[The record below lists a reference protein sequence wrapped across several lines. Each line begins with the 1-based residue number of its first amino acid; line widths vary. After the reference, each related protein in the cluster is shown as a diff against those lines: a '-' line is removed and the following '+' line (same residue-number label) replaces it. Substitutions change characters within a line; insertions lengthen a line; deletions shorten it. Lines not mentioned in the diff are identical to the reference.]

1 MVAHRFV
8 AIVFFLL
15 MSGAPA
21 RANPDERQR
30 LLVYYANETAAEAAR
45 SDNYAALL
53 AILRKS
59 ANPAAL
65 RIAQSVEN
73 DARKFAALAA
83 RDERDLLAAAARI
96 GFDLAIFTNARTFAG
111 HYLHYRHA
119 HGTVERRPFPA
130 LPPAASVVLA
140 TAPLGRQDAFRAA
153 LTDIAARYP
162 AGALDMILIAN
173 SHGSGDMALMPRVNT
188 DLSTTDAA
196 SALAQMLDA
205 GEQGNTP
212 TWATLQGTSKLA
224 FWAEL
229 DALARSRGVRFPLVF
244 REACA
249 SGLRTWQEFGA
260 LPAAVGIVAHSGM
273 GDMDATVI
281 DYAAIFAAVPPA
293 GDWLA
298 ALERGLASRGI
309 RLNTERTLWFWVGL
323 ITLGEIHVA
332 YYFVPVGLWLG
343 WFALHAM
350 RSRHRAAA

>member
-1 MVAHRFV
+1 MRTPRLVA
-8 AIVFFLL
+8 ALLLLFL
-15 MSGAPA
+15 STQS
-21 RANPDERQR
+21 RATADERQR
-30 LLVYYANETAAEAAR
+30 LLVYYANETSAEAAR

-59 ANPAAL
+59 ANPAAT
-65 RIAQSVEN
+65 RIAESVEN
-73 DARKFAALAA
+73 DARKFSALAA
-83 RDERDLLAAAARI
+83 RDERDLLAAAARV
-96 GFDLAIFTNARTFAG
+96 GFDLAIFTNARTVAG
-111 HYLHYRHA
+111 HYLHYRHPR
-119 HGTVERRPFPA
+119 GTVERRPFPP
-130 LPPAASVVLA
+130 LPPASSVVLA
-140 TAPLGRQDAFRAA
+140 SSPLARQEAFRAA
-153 LTDIAARYP
+153 LADIAALYP
-162 AGALDMILIAN
+162 ADALDLILIAN

-205 GEQGNTP
+205 SEQGNAP
-212 TWATLQGTSKLA
+212 TWAALQGTGKLA

-260 LPAAVGIVAHSGM
+260 LPAAVGVVAHSGM

-293 GDWLA
+293 GDWQA

-332 YYFVPVGLWLG
+332 YYFIPVGLWLG
-343 WFALHAM
+343 WFAMHAM
-350 RSRHRAAA
+350 RGRRRAAA